1 MNSNNLKAV
10 KIYIFVFW
18 VMKPSRLITSIYE
31 ELAASKFAAS
41 PARLPNIEI
50 VTILFLIKNKGKL
63 MAKIHVTKK

>member
-1 MNSNNLKAV
+1 
-10 KIYIFVFW
+10 
-18 VMKPSRLITSIYE
+18 MKPSRLITSIYE